1 MIFNSTYDKIAK
13 MNVQKLK
20 YFIHLIEKQRTGAP
34 SEVAAKLGVSERTI
48 YSYVNTLKL
57 DLNAPIEFN
66 KFRKSYQ
73 FDRPG
78 KLIWEWQPKS

>member
-1 MIFNSTYDKIAK
+1 

-34 SEVAAKLGVSERTI
+34 AEAAEKLGVSERTI
-48 YSYVNTLKL
+48 YTYVNTLKF

-73 FDRPG
+73 FHRPG
-78 KLIWEWQPKS
+78 KLIWQWVKFDE